1 MNRQDLLN
9 LITSIIDDMAQRDR
23 MMALYRPWLVQVAI
37 SLTSQLTDKQIEEFE
52 RTIKSICTKI
62 K

>member
-1 MNRQDLLN
+1 MNRQELLK
-9 LITSIIDDMAQRDR
+9 LITSIIDDMAQKDR
-23 MMALYRPWLVQVAI
+23 MMALYRPWLIQMA
-37 SLTSQLTDKQIEEFE
+37 TSMVNQLTDKQIDEFE

>member
-1 MNRQDLLN
+1 
-9 LITSIIDDMAQRDR
+9 MAQRDR

>member
-23 MMALYRPWLVQVAI
+23 MMALYRPWLVQVAASI
-37 SLTSQLTDKQIEEFE
+37 VNQLTDNQIKEFE

>member
-1 MNRQDLLN
+1 MNRQELLN
-9 LITSIIDDMAQRDR
+9 LITTIIDDMAQKDR
-23 MMALYRPWLVQVAI
+23 MIALYRPWLLQIAVSMVN
-37 SLTSQLTDKQIEEFE
+37 QLTDKQIQEFE

>member
-1 MNRQDLLN
+1 MNKQQLLN
-9 LITSIIDDMAQRDR
+9 LISAIIDDMAQRDR
-23 MMALYRPWLVQVAI
+23 TIALYRPWLLQMAASMVN
-37 SLTSQLTDKQIEEFE
+37 QLTDKQIEEFE

>member
-1 MNRQDLLN
+1 MNRQELLK

-23 MMALYRPWLVQVAI
+23 MMALYRPWLLQLAASMVN
-37 SLTSQLTDKQIEEFE
+37 QLTDKQIDEFE